1 MNLRERQWIIGG
13 IFLLI
18 AIIFI
23 GRLIHLQLF
32 SGDLQ
37 DYAARLTQEREVLEP
52 ARGLVYDRNGQLFLD
67 NQAGYDILFTPRQCR
82 LGGGMDT
89 LALAQ
94 LIDLTPT
101 EIQKAIRKA
110 EAYAT
115 YRPSSIRKQ
124 MPASEYASIA
134 GELWRFPG
142 IQVRRQSIR
151 TNESGLCSHLLG
163 EYREVDRDDL
173 QSNLG
178 YQLGDYKGK
187 SGLELQWENE
197 LKGEKGVKFHLVDV
211 RNDYRQSAQK
221 GALDSM
227 PIPGENLILTLDME
241 LQAYGEKIMEG
252 KRGSIV
258 AIEPESGEV
267 LAMVSAPS
275 YETNLLT
282 GRMRGAN
289 YDSLLRNPDK
299 PLFNRTTRATYRP
312 GSIFKMIQGLI
323 ALDKDLI
330 SPRTRIPCNRTI
342 IGCHGG
348 HTNDNLEAAI
358 VHSCNPYFH
367 EVMRRMIQPRKTT
380 DIFSEARNEL
390 GEWTK
395 SIERFGFGTDLGGNF
410 PGLRSGSVPDTTL
423 YDKLYG
429 KKRWAYSTIYSI
441 SIGEGELLTTPLHMA
456 NLAATIANQ
465 GEFRTPHVV
474 QSIGLNGKP
483 AGTDSLVQT
492 GISRQLFE
500 PIIEA
505 MNAVTE
511 SKEGT
516 APLARVPG
524 VKVCG
529 KTGTVQDSKGNHSVF
544 IAFAPVEN
552 PKIALS
558 VYVENAGAGGD
569 WAAPIASLLMEK
581 YLKGSVK
588 QVNKELR
595 VIRATYPFANAKQ

>member
-1 MNLRERQWIIGG
+1 MNLRERQWIIGA

-23 GRLIHLQLF
+23 GRLAHLQLF
-32 SGDLQ
+32 SGNLQ

-52 ARGLVYDRNGQLFLD
+52 ARGLVYDRNGILFLD

-94 LIDLTPT
+94 LIDLTQA

-110 EAYAT
+110 QAYAT

-124 MPASEYASIA
+124 MPASEYAAIA
-134 GELWRFPG
+134 GELWKFPG
-142 IQVRRQSIR
+142 IQARRKAIR
-151 TNESGLCSHLLG
+151 TNASGLGSHLLG
-163 EYREVDRDDL
+163 EYREVDRDDI

-178 YQLGDYKGK
+178 YRLGDYKGK
-187 SGLELQWENE
+187 SGLELQWEQE

-211 RNDYRQSAQK
+211 RNDYRQSAEQ

-227 PIPGENLILTLDME
+227 PIPGENLILTLDMQ

-275 YETNLLT
+275 YGTDLLT
-282 GRMRGAN
+282 GRMRGTH
-289 YDSLLRNPDK
+289 YDSLLHDPNK

-323 ALDKDLI
+323 ALDMGLI
-330 SPRTRIPCNRTI
+330 SPRTRIPCNRSI

-380 DIFSEARNEL
+380 DVFAEAHQEL
-390 GEWTK
+390 GEWTT
-395 SIERFGFGTDLGGNF
+395 SIRRFGLGTDLGGNF

-429 KKRWAYSTIYSI
+429 RKRWAYSTIYSI

-456 NLAATIANQ
+456 NIAATIANQ

-474 QSIGLNGKP
+474 QSIGSNGKP
-483 AGTDSLVQT
+483 VGTDSLVQT

-511 SKEGT
+511 SNEGT

-544 IAFAPVEN
+544 IAFAPAEN

-569 WAAPIASLLMEK
+569 WAAPIASLMMEK
-581 YLKGSVK
+581 YLQGSVK
-588 QVNKELR
+588 QADKELR
-595 VIRATYPFANAKQ
+595 VIRAKYPFPNARQ

>member
-1 MNLRERQWIIGG
+1 MNLRERQWIIGA

-23 GRLIHLQLF
+23 GRLAHLQLF
-32 SGDLQ
+32 SSNLQ

-52 ARGLVYDRNGQLFLD
+52 ARGLIYDRNGQLFLD

-89 LALAQ
+89 LALAE
-94 LIDLTPT
+94 LVDLTSA
-101 EIQKAIRKA
+101 EIQRAIRKA

-124 MPASEYASIA
+124 MPASEYAAIA
-134 GELWRFPG
+134 GELWKFPG
-142 IQVRRQSIR
+142 IQARRRSIR
-151 TNESGLCSHLLG
+151 TNESGLGSHLLG
-163 EYREVDRDDL
+163 EYREVDRDDIE
-173 QSNLG
+173 SNLG

-187 SGLELQWENE
+187 SGLELQWEHE
-197 LKGEKGVKFHLVDV
+197 LKGKKGVKFHLVDI
-211 RNDYRQSAQK
+211 RNDYRESAQQ
-221 GALDSM
+221 GELDSI
-227 PIPGENLILTLDME
+227 PTPGENLTLTLDMH
-241 LQAYGEKIMEG
+241 LQAYGEHIMQG

-258 AIEPESGEV
+258 AIEPETGEV

-275 YETNLLT
+275 YGTDLLT
-282 GRMRGAN
+282 GRMRGVH
-289 YDSLLRNPDK
+289 YDSLLRDPNK
-299 PLFNRTTRATYRP
+299 PLFNRTMRATYRP

-323 ALDKDLI
+323 ALDQGLI
-330 SPRTRIPCNRTI
+330 SSQTRIPCNRSI

-380 DIFSEARNEL
+380 NIFTEARQEL
-390 GEWTK
+390 NKWTA
-395 SIERFGFGTDLGGNF
+395 SIERFGLGTDLGGNF

-429 KKRWAYSTIYSI
+429 RKRWAFSTIYSI

-456 NLAATIANQ
+456 NLAAILANR
-465 GEFRTPHVV
+465 GAFRTPHVV
-474 QSIGLNGKP
+474 QSIGSNGKP
-483 AGTDSLVQT
+483 SGTDSLVRT
-492 GISRQLFE
+492 GISRELFE
-500 PIIEA
+500 PVIKA

-511 SKEGT
+511 SDEGT

-524 VKVCG
+524 IKVCG

-544 IAFAPVEN
+544 IAFAPAEN
-552 PKIALS
+552 PRIALS

-569 WAAPIASLLMEK
+569 WAAPIASLMMEK
-581 YLKGSVK
+581 YLKGNVE
-588 QVNKELR
+588 QADKELR
-595 VIRATYPFANAKQ
+595 VVRGTYPFANAKQ

>member
-1 MNLRERQWIIGG
+1 M
-13 IFLLI
+13 
-18 AIIFI
+18 
-23 GRLIHLQLF
+23 
-32 SGDLQ
+32 
-37 DYAARLTQEREVLEP
+37 
-52 ARGLVYDRNGQLFLD
+52 
-67 NQAGYDILFTPRQCR
+67 
-82 LGGGMDT
+82 
-89 LALAQ
+89 
-94 LIDLTPT
+94 
-101 EIQKAIRKA
+101 
-110 EAYAT
+110 
-115 YRPSSIRKQ
+115 
-124 MPASEYASIA
+124 
-134 GELWRFPG
+134 
-142 IQVRRQSIR
+142 
-151 TNESGLCSHLLG
+151 
-163 EYREVDRDDL
+163 
-173 QSNLG
+173 
-178 YQLGDYKGK
+178 
-187 SGLELQWENE
+187 
-197 LKGEKGVKFHLVDV
+197 
-211 RNDYRQSAQK
+211 
-221 GALDSM
+221 
-227 PIPGENLILTLDME
+227 
-241 LQAYGEKIMEG
+241 
-252 KRGSIV
+252 
-258 AIEPESGEV
+258 
-267 LAMVSAPS
+267 
-275 YETNLLT
+275 
-282 GRMRGAN
+282 
-289 YDSLLRNPDK
+289 
-299 PLFNRTTRATYRP
+299 
-312 GSIFKMIQGLI
+312 
-323 ALDKDLI
+323 
-330 SPRTRIPCNRTI
+330 
-342 IGCHGG
+342 
-348 HTNDNLEAAI
+348 
-358 VHSCNPYFH
+358 
-367 EVMRRMIQPRKTT
+367 
-380 DIFSEARNEL
+380 

>member
-1 MNLRERQWIIGG
+1 MNLRERQWIIGA

-23 GRLIHLQLF
+23 GRLAHLQLF
-32 SGDLQ
+32 SGNLQ

-52 ARGLVYDRNGQLFLD
+52 ARGLVYDRNGILFLD

-94 LIDLTPT
+94 LIDLTQV

-110 EAYAT
+110 QAYAT

-124 MPASEYASIA
+124 MPASEYAAIA
-134 GELWRFPG
+134 GELWKFPG
-142 IQVRRQSIR
+142 IQARRKAIR
-151 TNESGLCSHLLG
+151 TNASGLASHLLG
-163 EYREVDRDDL
+163 EYREVDRDDI

-178 YQLGDYKGK
+178 YRLGDYKGK
-187 SGLELQWENE
+187 SGLELQWEQE

-211 RNDYRQSAQK
+211 RNDYRQSAEQ

-227 PIPGENLILTLDME
+227 PIPGENLILTLDMQ

-275 YETNLLT
+275 YGTDLLT
-282 GRMRGAN
+282 GRMRGTH
-289 YDSLLRNPDK
+289 YDSLLHDPNK

-323 ALDKDLI
+323 ALDMGLI
-330 SPRTRIPCNRTI
+330 SPRTRIPCNRSI

-380 DIFSEARNEL
+380 DVFAEAHQEL
-390 GEWTK
+390 EEWTT
-395 SIERFGFGTDLGGNF
+395 SIRRFGLGTDLGGNF

-429 KKRWAYSTIYSI
+429 RKRWAYSTIYSI

-456 NLAATIANQ
+456 NIAATIANQ

-474 QSIGLNGKP
+474 QSIGSNGKP
-483 AGTDSLVQT
+483 VGTDSLVQT

-511 SKEGT
+511 SNEGT

-544 IAFAPVEN
+544 IAFAPAEN

-569 WAAPIASLLMEK
+569 WAAPIASLMMEK
-581 YLKGSVK
+581 YLQGSVK
-588 QVNKELR
+588 QADKELR
-595 VIRATYPFANAKQ
+595 VIRAKYPFPNARQ

>member
-1 MNLRERQWIIGG
+1 MNLRERQWIIGA

-23 GRLIHLQLF
+23 GRLAHLQLF
-32 SGDLQ
+32 SGNLQ

-52 ARGLVYDRNGQLFLD
+52 ARGLVYDRNGILFLD

-94 LIDLTPT
+94 LIDLTQA

-110 EAYAT
+110 QAYAT

-124 MPASEYASIA
+124 MPASEYAAIA
-134 GELWRFPG
+134 GELWKFPG
-142 IQVRRQSIR
+142 IQARRKAIR
-151 TNESGLCSHLLG
+151 TNASGLASHLLG
-163 EYREVDRDDL
+163 EYREVDRDDI

-178 YQLGDYKGK
+178 YRLGDYKGK
-187 SGLELQWENE
+187 SGLELQWEQE

-211 RNDYRQSAQK
+211 RNDYRQSAEQ

-227 PIPGENLILTLDME
+227 PIPGENIILTLDMQ

-275 YETNLLT
+275 YGTDLLT
-282 GRMRGAN
+282 GRMRGTH
-289 YDSLLRNPDK
+289 YDSLLHDPNK

-323 ALDKDLI
+323 ALDVGLI
-330 SPRTRIPCNRTI
+330 SPRTRIPCNRSV

-380 DIFSEARNEL
+380 DVFAEAHQEL
-390 GEWTK
+390 GEWTT
-395 SIERFGFGTDLGGNF
+395 SIRRFGLGTDLGGNF

-429 KKRWAYSTIYSI
+429 RKRWAYSTIYSI

-456 NLAATIANQ
+456 NIAATIANQ

-474 QSIGLNGKP
+474 QSIGSNGKP
-483 AGTDSLVQT
+483 VGTDSLVQT

-511 SKEGT
+511 SNEGT

-544 IAFAPVEN
+544 IAFAPAEN

-569 WAAPIASLLMEK
+569 WAAPIASLMMEK
-581 YLKGSVK
+581 YLQGSVK
-588 QVNKELR
+588 QADKELR
-595 VIRATYPFANAKQ
+595 VIRAKYPFPNARQ

>member
-1 MNLRERQWIIGG
+1 MNLRERQWIIGA

-23 GRLIHLQLF
+23 GRLAHLQLF
-32 SGDLQ
+32 SGNLQ

-52 ARGLVYDRNGQLFLD
+52 ARGLVYDRNGILFLD

-94 LIDLTPT
+94 LIDLTQA

-110 EAYAT
+110 QAYAT

-124 MPASEYASIA
+124 MPASEYAAIA
-134 GELWRFPG
+134 GELWKFPG
-142 IQVRRQSIR
+142 IQARRKAIR
-151 TNESGLCSHLLG
+151 TNASGLASHLLG
-163 EYREVDRDDL
+163 EYREVDRDDI

-178 YQLGDYKGK
+178 YRLGDYKGK
-187 SGLELQWENE
+187 SGLELQWEQE

-211 RNDYRQSAQK
+211 RNDYRQSAEQ

-227 PIPGENLILTLDME
+227 PIPGENLILTLDMQ

-275 YETNLLT
+275 YGTDLLT
-282 GRMRGAN
+282 GRMRGTH
-289 YDSLLRNPDK
+289 YDSLLHDPNK

-323 ALDKDLI
+323 ALDMGLI
-330 SPRTRIPCNRTI
+330 SPRTRIPCNRSI

-380 DIFSEARNEL
+380 DVFAEAHQEL
-390 GEWTK
+390 GEWTT
-395 SIERFGFGTDLGGNF
+395 SIRRFGLGTDLGGNF

-429 KKRWAYSTIYSI
+429 RKRWAYSTIYSI

-456 NLAATIANQ
+456 NIAATIANQ

-474 QSIGLNGKP
+474 QSIGSNGKP
-483 AGTDSLVQT
+483 VGTDSLVQT

-511 SKEGT
+511 SNEGT

-544 IAFAPVEN
+544 IAFAPAEN

-569 WAAPIASLLMEK
+569 WAAPIASLMMEK
-581 YLKGSVK
+581 YLQGSVK
-588 QVNKELR
+588 QADKELR
-595 VIRATYPFANAKQ
+595 VIRAKYPFPNARQ

>member
-1 MNLRERQWIIGG
+1 
-13 IFLLI
+13 
-18 AIIFI
+18 
-23 GRLIHLQLF
+23 
-32 SGDLQ
+32 
-37 DYAARLTQEREVLEP
+37 
-52 ARGLVYDRNGQLFLD
+52 
-67 NQAGYDILFTPRQCR
+67 
-82 LGGGMDT
+82 MDT

-94 LIDLTPT
+94 LIDLTQA

-110 EAYAT
+110 QAYAT

-124 MPASEYASIA
+124 MPASEYAAIA
-134 GELWRFPG
+134 GELWKFPG
-142 IQVRRQSIR
+142 IQARRKAIR
-151 TNESGLCSHLLG
+151 TNASGLASHLLG
-163 EYREVDRDDL
+163 EYREVDRDDI

-178 YQLGDYKGK
+178 YRLGDYKGK
-187 SGLELQWENE
+187 SGLELQWEQE

-211 RNDYRQSAQK
+211 RNDYRQSAEQ

-227 PIPGENLILTLDME
+227 PIPGENIILTLDMQ

-275 YETNLLT
+275 YGTDLLT
-282 GRMRGAN
+282 GRMRGTH
-289 YDSLLRNPDK
+289 YDSLLHDPNK

-323 ALDKDLI
+323 ALDVGLI
-330 SPRTRIPCNRTI
+330 SPRTRIPCNRSI

-380 DIFSEARNEL
+380 DVFAEAHQEL
-390 GEWTK
+390 GEWTT
-395 SIERFGFGTDLGGNF
+395 SIRRFGLGTDLGGNF

-429 KKRWAYSTIYSI
+429 RKRWAYSTIYSI

-456 NLAATIANQ
+456 NIAATIANQ

-474 QSIGLNGKP
+474 QSIGSNGKP
-483 AGTDSLVQT
+483 VGTDSLVQT

-511 SKEGT
+511 SNEGT

-544 IAFAPVEN
+544 IAFAPAEN

-569 WAAPIASLLMEK
+569 WAAPIASLMMEK
-581 YLKGSVK
+581 YLQGSVK
-588 QVNKELR
+588 QADKELR
-595 VIRATYPFANAKQ
+595 VIRAKYPFPNARQ

>member
-37 DYAARLTQEREVLEP
+37 DYAARLTQEREVLES

-544 IAFAPVEN
+544 IAFAPVES

>member
-588 QVNKELR
+588 QANKELR

>member
-529 KTGTVQDSKGNHSVF
+529 KTGTVQDSKGN
-544 IAFAPVEN
+544 
-552 PKIALS
+552 L
-558 VYVENAGAGGD
+558 Y
-569 WAAPIASLLMEK
+569 SLLSLQ
-581 YLKGSVK
+581 LKTPKSH
-588 QVNKELR
+588 
-595 VIRATYPFANAKQ
+595 

>member
-1 MNLRERQWIIGG
+1 MNLRERQWIIGA

-23 GRLIHLQLF
+23 GRLAHLQLF
-32 SGDLQ
+32 SGNLQ

-52 ARGLVYDRNGQLFLD
+52 ARGLVYDRNGILFLD

-94 LIDLTPT
+94 LINLTQA

-110 EAYAT
+110 QAYAT

-124 MPASEYASIA
+124 MPASEYAAIA
-134 GELWRFPG
+134 GELWKFPG
-142 IQVRRQSIR
+142 IQVRRKAIR
-151 TNESGLCSHLLG
+151 TNASGLGSHLLG
-163 EYREVDRDDL
+163 EYREVDRDDI

-178 YQLGDYKGK
+178 YRLGDYKGK
-187 SGLELQWENE
+187 SGLELQWEQE

-211 RNDYRQSAQK
+211 RNDYRQSAEQ

-227 PIPGENLILTLDME
+227 PIPGENIILTLDMQ

-275 YETNLLT
+275 YGTDLLT
-282 GRMRGAN
+282 GRMRGTH
-289 YDSLLRNPDK
+289 YDSLLHDPNK

-323 ALDKDLI
+323 ALDMGLI
-330 SPRTRIPCNRTI
+330 SPRTRIPCNRSI

-380 DIFSEARNEL
+380 DVFAEAHQEL
-390 GEWTK
+390 GEWTT
-395 SIERFGFGTDLGGNF
+395 SIRRFGLGTDLGGNF

-429 KKRWAYSTIYSI
+429 RKRWAYSTIYSI

-456 NLAATIANQ
+456 NIAATIANQ

-474 QSIGLNGKP
+474 QSIGSNGKP
-483 AGTDSLVQT
+483 VGTDSLVQT

-511 SKEGT
+511 SNEGT

-544 IAFAPVEN
+544 IAFAPAEN

-569 WAAPIASLLMEK
+569 WAAPIASLMMEK
-581 YLKGSVK
+581 YLRGSVK
-588 QVNKELR
+588 QADKELR
-595 VIRATYPFANAKQ
+595 VIRAKYPFPNARQ